1 MVSRFLLLAA
11 LLFTVSTLNAQPF
24 RIAKDTAIAEGSSGE
39 IIAPKTVVINNNSTD
54 TLEFYWKRGA
64 SEQPEQ
70 WQNQGVCDK
79 NACYT
84 GTDSA
89 TFKLAPNDTGQLKIN
104 FYAYDEDFNGVSG
117 SGELTVKVGLTGS
130 QFPDAEEQT
139 AYFSASTFSTGVDD
153 GPSARE
159 LQTYPNPVDKRL
171 NLKFQKPG
179 SHTIRLFNV
188 LGKAVTEKVIR
199 NQKGFI
205 NMASLDN
212 GIYILRVSNA
222 NGAKTTKRIYKR

>member
-1 MVSRFLLLAA
+1 MKYRILLLAG
-11 LLFTVSTLNAQPF
+11 LLLTVSTLHAQPF
-24 RIAKDTAIAEGSSGE
+24 RIAEDTVTAQGPSGD
-39 IIAPKTVVINNNSTD
+39 IIAPKTVVINENSTD

-64 SEQPEQ
+64 SKQPEQ

-104 FYAYDEDFNGVSG
+104 FYAYDENFNGVNG
-117 SGELTVKVGLTGS
+117 SGELLVRVGLTGN

-139 AYFSASTFSTGVDD
+139 TYFSASTFSTGFDD
-153 GPSARE
+153 GQSASE
-159 LQTYPNPVDKRL
+159 LRTYPNPVNNQL
-171 NLKFQKPG
+171 NLRFQKPG
-179 SHTIRLFNV
+179 SHTVRLFNV
-188 LGKAVTEKVIR
+188 LGKSVMEKEIR
-199 NQKGFI
+199 SQEGSV
-205 NMASLDN
+205 NMASLND
-212 GIYILRVSNA
+212 GIYILRVKGN